1 MKPISRILTAAT
13 VAVAGL
19 AVVPVAAQNYPE
31 RPIRMIIPFA
41 PGGATD
47 TVGRMIA
54 TPLEQALGQPVI
66 VSNQPGAGGAVGIAA
81 MVSARPDGYTLAMG
95 ANDSLSTRPLVTE
108 SGYTLDNI
116 EPIAMVAGGPIGI
129 AVAASSPYQTAEE
142 LAEAMRSGGNINF
155 SSPGVATGP
164 HLAAELF
171 VRAMGGTATHVPSA
185 SVGEAMVRLLSG
197 EVDFVAGTGSNF
209 PARIG
214 EGEGGIRVLGLMG
227 EERWERLPDI
237 PTFRELGHDL
247 VMTQWFGIVGP
258 RGMPSDVVDRLAT
271 EIEAIMTSP
280 DAEAL
285 LANFHFSNFF
295 MPPAEFGPA
304 MYAESEM
311 LLPLLQELGM
321 ARN

>member
-1 MKPISRILTAAT
+1 MITISRILTAAT
-13 VAVAGL
+13 VAVVGFAAL
-19 AVVPVAAQNYPE
+19 PAVADYPE
-31 RPIRMIIPFA
+31 RPVRLIIPFGQ
-41 PGGATD
+41 GGATD

-54 TPLEQALGQPVI
+54 TPLEQALGQSVI

-81 MVSARPDGYTLAMG
+81 MARARPDGYTLAMG

-108 SGYTLDNI
+108 SGYTLDSI

-129 AVAASSPYQTAEE
+129 AVASSSPYHTTED
-142 LAEAMRSGGNINF
+142 LAEAMSSGANINF
-155 SSPGVATGP
+155 GSPGVATGP

-171 VRAMGGTATHVPSA
+171 VRAVGGEATHVPSA

-197 EVDFVAGTGSNF
+197 EVQFVAGTGSNF

-214 EGEGGIRVLGLMG
+214 EEEGGIRVLGLMS
-227 EERWERLPDI
+227 EERWERLPDV
-237 PTFRELGHDL
+237 PTFREQGHDL

-258 RGMPSDVVDRLAT
+258 RGMPEDVVARLAG
-271 EIEAIMTSP
+271 EIETIMTSP
-280 DAEAL
+280 DAEGL

-295 MPPAEFGPA
+295 MGPEEFGPA
-304 MYAESEM
+304 MRRESEM

-321 ARN
+321 ARD